1 MSSTRPLMTR
11 PRATGLAAVVVLA
24 LGGLTACGGDDGASG
39 SGGEGFNDADVAFA
53 QDMVPHH
60 AQAVQ
65 MAQMVDGQ
73 DVSPEVAAL
82 AADIEAA
89 QAPEIET
96 MTGWLEEW
104 GEEVPDTSMMGMD
117 HSGMEGMEGMEGM
130 DMDMP
135 GMMSSEEM
143 AELDAATGAAFETMW
158 LEMMIEHHEGAIEMA
173 QAEQED
179 GEYAPAIALAEE
191 IEAAQT
197 EEIAVMEE
205 LLAR

>member
-1 MSSTRPLMTR
+1 MYKALRYLGWPVLC
-11 PRATGLAAVVVLA
+11 GLL
-24 LGGLTACGGDDGASG
+24 
-39 SGGEGFNDADVAFA
+39 
-53 QDMVPHH
+53 
-60 AQAVQ
+60 
-65 MAQMVDGQ
+65 
-73 DVSPEVAAL
+73 VAAL
-82 AADIEAA
+82 IMQRYPQWLGLPAQPPLFEAA

-117 HSGMEGMEGMEGM
+117 HSGMDGMEGM